1 MDIYEDLVKNV
12 GSLKNAEE
20 ETCGIDDFLSSGKVR
35 VASMGDL
42 SGFFRLSED
51 TLVHKAMKDLW
62 AIKENGKGD
71 VIIERLF
78 DPSTN
83 EPLKI

>member
-1 MDIYEDLVKNV
+1 MDIYEDLIKNV
-12 GSLKNAEE
+12 GSLKDLPE
-20 ETCGIDDFLSSGKVR
+20 ETSGIDDFLSSGKAR
-35 VASMGDL
+35 VASLGDL
-42 SGFFRLSED
+42 SSFFRLSND

-62 AIKENGKGD
+62 AIKENGKGE

-83 EPLKI
+83 EPLRI